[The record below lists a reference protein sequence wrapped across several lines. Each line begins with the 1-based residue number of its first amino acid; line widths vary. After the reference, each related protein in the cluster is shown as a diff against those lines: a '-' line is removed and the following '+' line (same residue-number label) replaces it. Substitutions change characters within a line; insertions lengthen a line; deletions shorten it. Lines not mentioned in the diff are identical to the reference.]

1 MHATCLAT
9 AIATTADDF
18 TVELAD
24 TLAQRREAFRV
35 RHQVYCVE
43 RGYEP
48 GAGDIETDE
57 FDANARHVLLRHN
70 ASGEVVGTVR
80 LVLPKMSR
88 LRDSFP
94 MQRVC
99 DASAFSHLPLHT
111 TGEVSRFALSKD
123 RRHGMEQAAGLM
135 RLALVQGL
143 VRASDEAGLTHW
155 CAVMERS
162 LLRLL
167 RTTAIHFQPAGPMI
181 EYHGM
186 RQPATCDI
194 GVMLERNR
202 DEHATVWDYLTEGG
216 QLWAPQ
222 MEAMAA

>member
-1 MHATCLAT
+1 MSASCAAT
-9 AIATTADDF
+9 AIATAADDF
-18 TVELAD
+18 TVEIAS
-24 TLAQRREAFRV
+24 TAAQRREAFRV

-43 RGYEP
+43 RGYE
-48 GAGDIETDE
+48 ACDGDIETDE
-57 FDANARHVLLRHN
+57 FDANARHVLLRHR

-80 LVLPKMSR
+80 LVLPRMQH

-99 DASAFSHLPLHT
+99 SASALDAVPLHT

-123 RRHGMEQAAGLM
+123 RRLGMEQAGCLM

-143 VRASDEAGLTHW
+143 IQATDEAGLTHW
-155 CAVMERS
+155 CAVMERG

-167 RTTAIHFQPAGPMI
+167 RTHAIHFQPAGPMV

-186 RQPATCDI
+186 RQPATCEVDA
-194 GVMLERNR
+194 MLDRVR
-202 DEHATVWDYLTEGG
+202 QEHGPVWNYLTRGG
-216 QLWAPQ
+216 LLWAPQ
-222 MEAMAA
+222 VEALAA

>member
-18 TVELAD
+18 AIELAD
-24 TLAQRREAFRV
+24 TLSQRREAFRV

-57 FDANARHVLLRHN
+57 FDANARHVLLRHR

-123 RRHGMEQAAGLM
+123 RRHGMEAAGCLM

-155 CAVMERS
+155 CAIMERS

-167 RTTAIHFQPAGPMI
+167 RTTAIHFQPAGPMV

-186 RQPATCDI
+186 RQPATCELDT
-194 GVMLERNR
+194 MLGRVHDENR
-202 DEHATVWDYLTEGG
+202 PVWNLLTLGG

-222 MEAMAA
+222 ATALAA

>member
-1 MHATCLAT
+1 MSASSLAT

-18 TVELAD
+18 SIELAD
-24 TLAQRREAFRV
+24 TAAQQREAFRV

-43 RGYEP
+43 RGYE
-48 GAGDIETDE
+48 ACDGDVETDE
-57 FDANARHVLLRHN
+57 FDGNARHVLLRHR

-80 LVLPKMSR
+80 LVLPNMRR
-88 LRDSFP
+88 LRGSFP
-94 MQRVC
+94 LQRVC
-99 DASAFSHLPLHT
+99 GASALDAMPLHT
-111 TGEVSRFALSKD
+111 SGEVSRFALSKD
-123 RRHGMEQAAGLM
+123 RRLGMEQAGCLM

-143 VRASDEAGLTHW
+143 IQASDEAGLTHW

-167 RTTAIHFQPAGPMI
+167 RTTGIHFQPAGPMI

-194 GVMLERNR
+194 DVMLDRVR
-202 DEHATVWDYLTEGG
+202 QEHGLVWDDLTQGG
-216 QLWAPQ
+216 RLWAPQ
-222 MEAMAA
+222 VEALAA